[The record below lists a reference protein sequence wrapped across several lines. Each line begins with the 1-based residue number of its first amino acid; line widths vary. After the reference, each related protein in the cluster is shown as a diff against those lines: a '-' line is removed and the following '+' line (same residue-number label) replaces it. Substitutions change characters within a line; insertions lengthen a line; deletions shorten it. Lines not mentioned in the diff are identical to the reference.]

1 MVGSSIRILTAWL
14 CCATLAISVSACT
27 RSAKLQVGDEARRL
41 NESATREQ
49 LPENNNATK
58 ASAGNFARRET
69 ITIHQSIALVVAA
82 EHQRRSRAIERRLKN
97 AALGKVPYENLQL
110 VAKRW
115 SELGGGASASVGQNP
130 HKQRIENLWWITN
143 LALAY
148 TRVNDKSKNIE
159 KVAAEALL
167 LEAVA
172 EFWARLN
179 AQRFSPIINQTRRA
193 LQESLKLT
201 NLSPR
206 ERRSLRLLERQLFKK
221 TSQIASKKI
230 ARGGGSKSL
239 RNKARGATLLPP
251 PEILSVTYTPE
262 LFDRIVT
269 SKIPIVR
276 LGAKRSDRKIPRLTS
291 LLETLNTMPYLGIFA
306 VQPSDVRPFYGKADE
321 DLLMKITE
329 DVAWSLIDLQY
340 RKKNLDKQNYSQSK
354 NVLVGATRMLA
365 ARIAVGAYDAA
376 LQQFSDALW
385 RFQRQEKILL
395 QTKLANKDDPR
406 SRDFL
411 QTYSIHLISAI
422 DASQAYAES
431 LNWSIRLAF
440 LSQYLKAPEVRQAK
454 NSEQIIRNAEKIEAR
469 LRQTP
474 GLIHTRLEG
483 SNPRLVF
490 GLPANRRQ
498 ALDQII
504 EAGVA
509 IQANKRRA
517 KTNAYGTLPAM
528 IQPDGSGENLGENL
542 FEQGSSIYPQLPR
555 PSQEKNSPKLRIP
568 QRLQ

>member
-1 MVGSSIRILTAWL
+1 M
-14 CCATLAISVSACT
+14 SVSACT
-27 RSAKLQVGDEARRL
+27 RGAKLQVGEEARRL
-41 NESATREQ
+41 NESAAREQ
-49 LPENNNATK
+49 LPDNNASK
-58 ASAGNFARRET
+58 GSYGSNFARRST
-69 ITIHQSIALVVAA
+69 ITIHQSIALVIAA
-82 EHQRRSRAIERRLKN
+82 EHKRRSRAIKRRLKN
-97 AALGKVPYENLQL
+97 RALGKVPYENLPL

-115 SELGGGASASVGQNP
+115 SELGGGAGGALSANTSVTVSQSS

-159 KVAAEALL
+159 KIAAEALL
-167 LEAVA
+167 LEAVG

-230 ARGGGSKSL
+230 ARGGGTKSL
-239 RNKARGATLLPP
+239 SNKARGATLLPP

-262 LFDRIVT
+262 LFDRIIT

-276 LGAKRSDRKIPRLTS
+276 LGAKRSDRKIPRITS
-291 LLETLNTMPYLGIFA
+291 LLEALNTMPYLGVFA
-306 VQPSDVRPFYGKADE
+306 VQPSDVRPFYGKADG
-321 DLLMKITE
+321 DLLIKITE

-354 NVLVGATRMLA
+354 NVLVGALRMLA
-365 ARIAVGAYDAA
+365 ARIAVSAYDAA

-385 RFQRQEKILL
+385 RFQQQEKILL

-411 QTYSIHLISAI
+411 QTYSVHLISAI

-431 LNWSIRLAF
+431 LNWSLRLAF
-440 LSQYLKAPEVRQAK
+440 LSQYLKAPEARQAK
-454 NSEQIIRNAEKIEAR
+454 NSEQIIRNADKIEAR

-483 SNPRLVF
+483 SNARLVF

-504 EAGVA
+504 EAGIA
-509 IQANKRRA
+509 IQANKLRA
-517 KTNAYGTLPAM
+517 KKNAYSTLPTM
-528 IQPDGSGENLGENL
+528 IQPDGSQEDL
-542 FEQGSSIYPQLPR
+542 FEQGASIYPQLPR
-555 PSQEKNSPKLRIP
+555 PSQEKSTPKLIIP